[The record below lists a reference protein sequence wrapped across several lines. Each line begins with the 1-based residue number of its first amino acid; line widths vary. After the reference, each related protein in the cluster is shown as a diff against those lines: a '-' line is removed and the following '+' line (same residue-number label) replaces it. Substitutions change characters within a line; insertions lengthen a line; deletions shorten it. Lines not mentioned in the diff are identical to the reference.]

1 MTFRAILRGLW
12 FCLAVYAAVT
22 ASDYV
27 TQQRAV
33 IVGMCPAFA
42 SPNGAPGLLVFDNR
56 TAQAFCVPLPM
67 PNKMELPAGP
77 PDANKKQGV

>member
-1 MTFRAILRGLW
+1 MTFRAVFMGLC
-12 FCLAVYAAVT
+12 FCLGVWLATIAA
-22 ASDYV
+22 DYV
-27 TQQRAV
+27 DQQRGV
-33 IVGMCPAFA
+33 VVGMCPPFA

-67 PNKMELPAGP
+67 PNKMELPASP